1 MVGSSIDVPPSRI
14 CDLVN
19 NNQPIKADTAVWL
32 GLFVKMAQRL
42 WMNLQTEY
50 DMRVAACNLTEKS
63 APRIRVFQAPLVA

>member
-1 MVGSSIDVPPSRI
+1 MVGANIDVSPSRI

-50 DMRVAACNLTEKS
+50 DMRLAART
-63 APRIRVFQAPLVA
+63 